1 MAVGFAE
8 SRQGILYNSVAVL
21 SPEGKTTLHFSK
33 AHTADDEPFNTHG
46 TAFPV
51 AETPLGRW
59 GALICYDRQLPEP
72 SRILSI
78 KGAQLIIVPAWGA
91 YGDMNTAMMRT
102 RARENSVYVAF
113 VHPKRCMIIDP
124 SGKIVAQN
132 QGEDDQIVMAKIQL
146 DDRIGSGPIRHRRPD
161 IYKEILTTR

>member
-1 MAVGFAE
+1 M
-8 SRQGILYNSVAVL
+8 
-21 SPEGKTTLHFSK
+21 
-33 AHTADDEPFNTHG
+33 
-46 TAFPV
+46 
-51 AETPLGRW
+51 
-59 GALICYDRQLPEP
+59 PEP

-113 VHPKRCMIIDP
+113 VHPKRSMIIDP
-124 SGKIVAQN
+124 AGTIIAED
-132 QGEDDQIVMAKIQL
+132 QGEHDQIVMAKIQL
-146 DDRIGSGPIRHRRPD
+146 GDRIGSGPIRHRRPD